1 MDEPF
6 NVPKRGLPSAQKKAA
21 HLAAEQRVLA
31 SLILIIAKVLA
42 LQFSYSASVDA
53 GKGSS

>member
-6 NVPKRGLPSAQKKAA
+6 NVPKRGLPSAQKAA

-31 SLILIIAKVLA
+31 SLILIIVKVLA